1 MEPARENMTMKI
13 FSRILLLASF
23 IFAGVLLAHAQEPSQ
38 SAAPQKQQEKP
49 APAKAAPAK
58 PAAKVW
64 TDDDLTSLRSPADDY
79 QIEQQQEKQAQ
90 QAAAQQG
97 ASKQPAAAVDPSM
110 PKTVQQADSMIA
122 DKSRYLTSEQD
133 YLQRL
138 QQKLKDTS
146 VTGIEK
152 ERLEWRLK
160 SHTVTTQTLQSQI
173 KQLEADKAALTKKTA
188 SGNSNSA
195 PPQSQ

>member
-1 MEPARENMTMKI
+1 MESAKENTTMKI

-23 IFAGVLLAHAQEPSQ
+23 ILAGVVLAHAQQPSQ
-38 SAAPQKQQEKP
+38 SAAPQKQQAKP
-49 APAKAAPAK
+49 APAK
-58 PAAKVW
+58 AAKVW

-79 QIEQQQEKQAQ
+79 QMQQQEEKRA
-90 QAAAQQG
+90 QAATAQES
-97 ASKQPAAAVDPSM
+97 SKPVADPSM
-110 PKTVQQADSMIA
+110 PKTVQEADSMIA

-138 QQKLKDTS
+138 QKQLKDTAP
-146 VTGIEK
+146 TGIEK

-173 KQLEADKAALTKKTA
+173 KQLEADKAALAKKTAA
-188 SGNSNSA
+188 SGNSNPA

>member
-1 MEPARENMTMKI
+1 MESAKENTTMKI

-23 IFAGVLLAHAQEPSQ
+23 ILAGVVLAHAQQPSQ
-38 SAAPQKQQEKP
+38 SAAPQKQQAKP
-49 APAKAAPAK
+49 APAKAAPAR
-58 PAAKVW
+58 PPAKVW

-79 QIEQQQEKQAQ
+79 QMQQQEEKKA
-90 QAAAQQG
+90 QAAAAQES
-97 ASKQPAAAVDPSM
+97 SKPVADPSM
-110 PKTVQQADSMIA
+110 PKTVQEADSMIA

-138 QQKLKDTS
+138 QKQLKDTAP
-146 VTGIEK
+146 TGIEK

-173 KQLEADKAALTKKTA
+173 KQLEADKAALAKKTAA
-188 SGNSNSA
+188 SGNSNPA

>member
-1 MEPARENMTMKI
+1 MTMKT
-13 FSRILLLASF
+13 FSRILLLVSF
-23 IFAGVLLAHAQEPSQ
+23 TLAAVPLAHAQQPSQ
-38 SAAPQKQQEKP
+38 SAAPQKEQAKSTP
-49 APAKAAPAK
+49 PKVAPAKR
-58 PAAKVW
+58 AAKVW

-79 QIEQQQEKQAQ
+79 QAQ
-90 QAAAQQG
+90 QAEEKAQAASAQQG
-97 ASKQPAAAVDPSM
+97 ASKQAPPPDTSG

-138 QQKLKDTS
+138 QKQLKDTS
-146 VTGIEK
+146 ATGIEK

-160 SHTVTTQTLQSQI
+160 SHTATTQTLQSQI
-173 KQLEADKAALTKKTA
+173 KQLEADKAALAKKAA
-188 SGNSNSA
+188 SGSNSNSA

>member
-1 MEPARENMTMKI
+1 MEPAKENMTMRI
-13 FSRILLLASF
+13 FSRILLLVSF
-23 IFAGVLLAHAQEPSQ
+23 VLAGVLLAHAQQPSQ
-38 SAAPQKQQEKP
+38 SAAPQKQQERP

-79 QIEQQQEKQAQ
+79 QMQQEEEKKA
-90 QAAAQQG
+90 QAAAAQ
-97 ASKQPAAAVDPSM
+97 ASSKPVADPSM
-110 PKTVQQADSMIA
+110 PKTVQEADSMIA

-160 SHTVTTQTLQSQI
+160 SHTATTQTLQSQI
-173 KQLEADKAALTKKTA
+173 KQLEADKAALAKKTA
-188 SGNSNSA
+188 SGNSTSA
-195 PPQSQ
+195 PPQS

>member
-1 MEPARENMTMKI
+1 MTMKI

>member
-1 MEPARENMTMKI
+1 MEPAKENMTMKT

-23 IFAGVLLAHAQEPSQ
+23 TLAGVLLAHAQQPSQ
-38 SAAPQKQQEKP
+38 SAAPQKQEAKP
-49 APAKAAPAK
+49 AAAK

-79 QIEQQQEKQAQ
+79 QMQQEEEKKA
-90 QAAAQQG
+90 QAAAAQ
-97 ASKQPAAAVDPSM
+97 ASSKPVADPSM
-110 PKTVQQADSMIA
+110 PKTVQQAESMIA

-138 QQKLKDTS
+138 QKQLKDTAP
-146 VTGIEK
+146 TGLEK

-160 SHTVTTQTLQSQI
+160 SHTATTQTLQSQI
-173 KQLEADKAALTKKTA
+173 KQLEADKAALAKKAA

-195 PPQSQ
+195 PPQS